1 MIKFSSKLLN
11 NLEGVIGNGATTIWA
26 ANLDDSAGRGATK
39 TQPTT
44 NERTMLG
51 LTGGLE
57 ESQKYFTGEERNF
70 NSPVMESDLSRF
82 LDALTQ
88 NKNVCQY
95 RYR

>member
-1 MIKFSSKLLN
+1 
-11 NLEGVIGNGATTIWA
+11 
-26 ANLDDSAGRGATK
+26 
-39 TQPTT
+39 
-44 NERTMLG
+44 MLG

-95 RYR
+95 RYC

>member
-1 MIKFSSKLLN
+1 MKVSRSNLLN
-11 NLEGVIGNGATTIWA
+11 NLEGAIGNSVTTIWA

-39 TQPTT
+39 TQPTA

-70 NSPVMESDLSRF
+70 NSPVMETNFSRF
-82 LDALTQ
+82 IDA
-88 NKNVCQY
+88 
-95 RYR
+95 